1 MIAPVVHGDTIRM
14 ITRIL
19 EKKESSKPDR
29 GVVTLKRTIVNQ
41 RNETVQEM
49 QAKLLYRRR
58 VQ

>member
-1 MIAPVVHGDTIRM
+1 M